1 MSSPTDSG
9 PDFVARARSL
19 QPLVRAAADE
29 AERERRL
36 PGAVAE
42 AMAKQGLYRV
52 GALRSIQGAEA
63 SPETQIRVIE
73 AISEADG
80 SAGWNLMIGIESFG
94 LLGATFERG
103 PELFADPRVI
113 VCSSTAT
120 AATGVAERVP
130 GGYRVSG
137 RWPFVS
143 GCHNSFFFGGVVEV
157 RENGAARASPL
168 PVFAVVP
175 REDFEILDTWNVAGL
190 RGSGSHDVRVDG
202 VLVPE
207 ENLTR
212 RPTPAT
218 LASSPA
224 LRIPLGVRLAY
235 NKVGVGF
242 GIARAAIDAFVE
254 LAIGKLPRFSSS
266 RLRER
271 PSAQRAVARAEVRLR
286 SARALV
292 FELVAEVWD
301 RAMQGAETTDR
312 DRALFQIACSDASAA
327 SAEAVETVVE
337 AAGTSANQLDSPLER
352 RARDVR
358 VIRQHVTV
366 APHLLED
373 GGRVL
378 LGLEPQSIMLA
389 LLR

>member
-113 VCSSTAT
+113 VCSST

-301 RAMQGAETTDR
+301 RAMRGAPTTDR

-327 SAEAVETVVE
+327 CAEAVEYVVE
-337 AAGTSANQLDSPLER
+337 AAGTSANRLDSPLER
-352 RARDVR
+352 CARDVR

-378 LGLEPQSIMLA
+378 LGLDPQSIMLA